1 MLNTVI
7 ELNGK
12 YSDWLGCHA
21 HHFSQSLYWKSLVK

>member
-21 HHFSQSLYWKSLVK
+21 HHFLVNPCIRNHE